1 MDLILVGFMGS
12 GKTTVGKLLADR
24 LGKQYFDLDQLIVEQ
39 TGMSIPQIFAERGED
54 GFRMIEQQCLQST
67 NKLPGILGTGGGTP
81 MQRNNQE
88 FLGQVGAPV
97 VLLSASIKTILARL
111 AGDNNRPLVEKL
123 GAAGLADLQAQRHDT
138 YLNVSDLQVATDE
151 LTPFE
156 VADKIIDQLKVAK

>member
-67 NKLPGILGTGGGTP
+67 NELPGILGTGGGTP

-88 FLGQVGAPV
+88 FLGQAGAPV

>member
-67 NKLPGILGTGGGTP
+67 NEFPGILGTGGGTP

-88 FLGQVGAPV
+88 FLGKAGAPV